1 MNIFDFASLIPL
13 VILTLWVNPTLA
25 WFKAWGAEWLAYRR
39 SGRFNFDGRTDTS
52 DWANMRDPATGR
64 KSLIRIAAYLPPKNG
79 PGTGSVVFYTKNED
93 GCEERSQWRLMIWE
107 ENIENLSEVTGNQA
121 TAIKKNGNNWPQLPP
136 VDPADPYIVAAID
149 SLRLELGKNRQ
160 SREAGLL
167 KAAELLTGKIT
178 AMSELA
184 TSNRDV
190 ARSLDSAGTKISNAG
205 KKVAKAWEG

>member
-1 MNIFDFASLIPL
+1 MDVFDFSSLIPL

-39 SGRFNFDGRTDTS
+39 SGRFNFDGRTDTD
-52 DWANMRDPATGR
+52 DWASMRDPATGK
-64 KSLIRIAAYLPPKNG
+64 KSLIRIAAYNQPKNG

-93 GCEERSQWRLMIWE
+93 GGEERNQWRLMKWE
-107 ENIENLSEVTGNQA
+107 ENIENLSEVTVNQA
-121 TAIKKNGNNWPQLPP
+121 AEITAAGNWWPQLPG
-136 VDPADPYIVAAID
+136 VAPADPYMVNALD
-149 SLRLELGKNRQ
+149 LLRFELEKTRR
-160 SREAGLL
+160 SREASLL
-167 KAAELLTGKIT
+167 KTAELLAGKIE

-205 KKVAKAWEG
+205 KKVAKAWDG